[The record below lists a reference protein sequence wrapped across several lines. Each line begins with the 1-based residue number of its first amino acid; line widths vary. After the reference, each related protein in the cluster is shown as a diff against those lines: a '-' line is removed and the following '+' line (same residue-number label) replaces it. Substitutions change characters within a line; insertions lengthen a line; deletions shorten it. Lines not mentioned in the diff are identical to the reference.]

1 MRARECCWLWLRPW
15 LRSLSGALRAS
26 PAVRPKAH
34 QLQRCSMIG
43 GGPLASSRVLPRWD
57 GWMNGCHDS
66 DQTTTTTT
74 NASIGAGLLPRPFC
88 CRSGLLIF
96 VFLFSFY
103 PLFAKKISSSDCTL
117 LFSSRF
123 TATFSIKIQTSAY
136 ERATDRWVDLLL
148 RDGCRGAGFLC
159 PLRLGDVEGVEEHVS
174 KVAGNVVGRGRPPC

>member
-96 VFLFSFY
+96 LFLFRFI
-103 PLFAKKISSSDCTL
+103 LSSLKYFVFRLHAALLVEVHCNLLNKNPNVRLRASD
-117 LFSSRF
+117 
-123 TATFSIKIQTSAY
+123 
-136 ERATDRWVDLLL
+136 
-148 RDGCRGAGFLC
+148 
-159 PLRLGDVEGVEEHVS
+159 
-174 KVAGNVVGRGRPPC
+174 